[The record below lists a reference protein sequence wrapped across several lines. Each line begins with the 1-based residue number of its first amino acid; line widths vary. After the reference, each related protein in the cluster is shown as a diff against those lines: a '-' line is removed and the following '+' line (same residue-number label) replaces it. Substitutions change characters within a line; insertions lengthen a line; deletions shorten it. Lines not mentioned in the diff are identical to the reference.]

1 MACTENGLAAD
12 SCSSIMVPVDKN
24 GSRETHYNVQ
34 LRCLSSI
41 LKDDEDDADVW
52 ARPPVSLR
60 PLFTVPRT
68 GTRIPENPRA
78 PRHSFTLTPAIEEES
93 LATAEINSSEGLE
106 SQSQKGHDSINM
118 SQEVSGSSKALM
130 IGGPR
135 VGSRV
140 LERSGNNSKPYIP
153 VPRGPGFFP
162 PRGSQSRGPPYI
174 PTLISGIM
182 MEVTPGSA
190 RMANRGNLAHVS
202 FPLGSPRN
210 PMDNWQQRSSLPLSP
225 GITGLPCS
233 TAHCFLPPQASAF
246 NPFPVMPT
254 AFASP
259 LGFGP
264 PLLPYFFHYNT
275 GAIYPPLYLN

>member
-1 MACTENGLAAD
+1 
-12 SCSSIMVPVDKN
+12 MVPLDKS
-24 GSRETHYNVQ
+24 GSRETCHNVQ
-34 LRCLSSI
+34 LHCLSAM
-41 LKDDEDDADVW
+41 LKDDDDDADAC

-60 PLFTVPRT
+60 PPFTVPRT
-68 GTRIPENPRA
+68 EARIPQNPRA
-78 PRHSFTLTPAIEEES
+78 PRHPFTLTPAIEEES
-93 LATAEINSSEGLE
+93 LATAKINSSEGLE

-118 SQEVSGSSKALM
+118 SQEVSGSPMALK

-153 VPRGPGFFP
+153 VPRAQGFFP
-162 PRGSQSRGPPYI
+162 PRGSQSRAPPYI
-174 PTLISGIM
+174 PTLRSGIM
-182 MEVTPGSA
+182 MEVTPGNA
-190 RMANRGNLAHVS
+190 RMANRGNIAHVS
-202 FPLGSPRN
+202 FPLGSPRH

-225 GITGLPCS
+225 SFTGLPCS
-233 TAHCFLPPQASAF
+233 TAHCFLPPQAPAF

-254 AFASP
+254 AFGSP

-275 GAIYPPLYLN
+275 GAIYSPLYLN